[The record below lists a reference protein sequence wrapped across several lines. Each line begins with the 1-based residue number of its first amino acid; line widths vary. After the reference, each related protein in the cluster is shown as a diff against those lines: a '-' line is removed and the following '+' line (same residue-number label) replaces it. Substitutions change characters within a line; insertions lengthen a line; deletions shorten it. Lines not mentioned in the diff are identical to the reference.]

1 MTLSIFCLGDS
12 NTWGYVPGSL
22 QAKTGEYDQY
32 DAKDRW
38 PCILKQALIDHGVE
52 CHIVE
57 DAVPGRTV
65 NIDHINAP
73 ELNGL
78 SWFKD
83 HYANDIVNYDVFII
97 ALGVNDLKCYYS
109 LSSATIAQNILTLS
123 LYINKKNPRAK
134 VIVVLPPVISKED
147 GFGSDFSGALK
158 KSIQLRSDLVSLLD
172 ESFIRLFDLSY
183 ELNKI
188 DGIHFS
194 INDNKNLALE
204 LKEKLMAEIKDAR

>member
-22 QAKTGEYDQY
+22 NAKTGKYNQY

-38 PCILKQALIDHGVE
+38 PCILKQVLIDHGVE
-52 CHIVE
+52 CHVFE

-83 HYANDIVNYDVFII
+83 HYANNIVNYDVFII
-97 ALGVNDLKCYYS
+97 ALGLNDLKCYYS
-109 LSSATIAQNILTLS
+109 LSSMTIAQNILTLC
-123 LYINKKNPRAK
+123 LYINQRNPMAK

-172 ESFIRLFDLSY
+172 ESFIGLFDISY
-183 ELNKI
+183 ELNEI

-194 INDNKNLALE
+194 INDNKKFAVK
-204 LKEKLMAEIKDAR
+204 LKEKLIVDINDD